1 VASPHSSSLQCPRMI
16 TPSVEPE
23 GRRGEEGRQGKER
36 RGEREEGREGEGRRE
51 GEERKEREVRRVG
64 GLVRGFECASDEER
78 EREFE

>member
-36 RGEREEGREGEGRRE
+36 RGEREEGREGEGR
-51 GEERKEREVRRVG
+51 KEREVRRVG